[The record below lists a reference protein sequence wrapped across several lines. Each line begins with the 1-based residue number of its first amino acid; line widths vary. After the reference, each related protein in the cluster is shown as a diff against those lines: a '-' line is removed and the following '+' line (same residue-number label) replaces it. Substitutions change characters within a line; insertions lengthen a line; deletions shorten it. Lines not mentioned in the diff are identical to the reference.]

1 MKNKLLNWQAYLK
14 NVESEEWKNRLGI
27 IFELKDKKDEE
38 VLKKASF
45 TFSHIDFFVFGVI
58 PTFQQ
63 ANVTYL
69 SGTRYEDYLKKSSIF
84 MSKDLD
90 SISAAKAGFS
100 GLDLVSSEKQM
111 LKSIAQWDDKT
122 ILQRVNNFEKY
133 KENIDK

>member
-1 MKNKLLNWQAYLK
+1 MKNKLLNWQTYWR
-14 NVESEEWKNRLGI
+14 NVESQEWKNRLGI
-27 IFELKDKKDEE
+27 IFEIKDKKDEE
-38 VLKKASF
+38 ILKKASF
-45 TFSHIDFFVFGVI
+45 AFSHIDFFVFGVI

-63 ANVTYL
+63 TNVTYL
-69 SGTRYEDYLKKSSIF
+69 PGTRYEDYLKKSSIF

-111 LKSIAQWDDKT
+111 LKSIVNWDNRT
-122 ILQRVNNFEKY
+122 ACRRTSNSEKY

>member
-14 NVESEEWKNRLGI
+14 NVESNEWKNRLGI

-38 VLKKASF
+38 VLRKVSF
-45 TFSHIDFFVFGVI
+45 AFSNIDFFVFGVT

-63 ANVTYL
+63 VNVTYL
-69 SGTRYEDYLKKSSIF
+69 PGTRYEDYLKKSSIF

-111 LKSIAQWDDKT
+111 LQSIVNWDNRT
-122 ILQRVNNFEKY
+122 ARRRINNSEKY

>member
-14 NVESEEWKNRLGI
+14 NVESNEWKNRLGI
-27 IFELKDKKDEE
+27 IFELKDEKDEE

-63 ANVTYL
+63 VNVTYL
-69 SGTRYEDYLKKSSIF
+69 PGTRYEDYLKKSSIF

-111 LKSIAQWDDKT
+111 LKSIVNWDNRT
-122 ILQRVNNFEKY
+122 TRRRTNNSEKY

>member
-1 MKNKLLNWQAYLK
+1 
-14 NVESEEWKNRLGI
+14 
-27 IFELKDKKDEE
+27 
-38 VLKKASF
+38 
-45 TFSHIDFFVFGVI
+45 
-58 PTFQQ
+58 
-63 ANVTYL
+63 
-69 SGTRYEDYLKKSSIF
+69 

-111 LKSIAQWDDKT
+111 LKSIDQWDDKT